1 MNTGRALA
9 YLLHYKPE
17 YWFEL
22 VNKFD
27 QDGTFRRKLNIDTD
41 DNGNVEMSSPSSRQ
55 TRSAQSSFQRLYQKI
70 TETQNKYSMKLKS
83 VKDFLLANLQ

>member
-17 YWFEL
+17 YCFKL

-41 DNGNVEMSSPSSRQ
+41 DSVEMSSPGSRK
-55 TRSAQSSFQRLYQKI
+55 TRSVQSPFQKLYQKI
-70 TETQNKYSMKLKS
+70 TATQNKYSMKLQS
-83 VKDFLLANLQ
+83 VKNFLLTSLQ